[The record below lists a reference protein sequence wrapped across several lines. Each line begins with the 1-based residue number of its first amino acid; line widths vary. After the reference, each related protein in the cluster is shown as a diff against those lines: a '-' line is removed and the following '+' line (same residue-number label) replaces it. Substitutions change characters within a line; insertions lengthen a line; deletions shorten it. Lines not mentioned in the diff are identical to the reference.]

1 MQLNSSLLSHG
12 KDGTCRPLRKLEA
25 FLPTLLLAKTLLYL
39 GNFLLQIVILV
50 CNGGWEKKHP
60 TENQEK
66 FKLAAFRHSDQYPY
80 SMKRSLAFN
89 FC

>member
-1 MQLNSSLLSHG
+1 MEGMG
-12 KDGTCRPLRKLEA
+12 K
-25 FLPTLLLAKTLLYL
+25 KT
-39 GNFLLQIVILV
+39 I
-50 CNGGWEKKHP
+50 P